1 MGDLNDDM
9 CISAHGRVHGRD
21 GEDKLVEPCQ
31 TGRENVTVARMRD
44 LSAGFQSKV
53 ERDRLLSGRHGR
65 AEFTLLRAA
74 SKILHDGRA
83 LRARRVALQNIDCPS
98 LCDDVLVCVCVL
110 TTTVVKGKTTR
121 AGTVMA
127 PLRL

>member
-44 LSAGFQSKV
+44 LSAGFRSKV

-65 AEFTLLRAA
+65 AEFICLEL
-74 SKILHDGRA
+74 
-83 LRARRVALQNIDCPS
+83 
-98 LCDDVLVCVCVL
+98 
-110 TTTVVKGKTTR
+110 
-121 AGTVMA
+121 
-127 PLRL
+127 